1 VRRFVVVPLLLGA
14 ALVSSCAAVARAPIV
29 RSAATVSHSTV
40 FDVAFVGDSNTVRG
54 ADATIATL
62 RGADSHDA
70 ARRPYRATFFGK
82 AGMRLS
88 PVFFSHELATP
99 RFHPDAV
106 VLNIGINDTLRPD
119 LYAQYGRRID
129 KFMSL
134 FPTWVPVLYPTYPA
148 AIEPSV
154 RRLGTN
160 AVNRAWW
167 IATKRWPNLR
177 IVRWGWFA
185 DQHPEWIDRS
195 NPVPQQHVHY
205 TEAGYDALAR
215 YELNVLNHLR

>member
-1 VRRFVVVPLLLGA
+1 MRRSVVVPLLLGA

-29 RSAATVSHSTV
+29 RDAAAVSHPKS
-40 FDVAFVGDSNTVRG
+40 FDVAFVGDSNIVRG
-54 ADATIATL
+54 ADATTATL
-62 RGADSHDA
+62 RGADAHDA
-70 ARRPYRATFFGK
+70 ARPYIATFFAK

-88 PVFFSHELATP
+88 PVFFAHELATP

-106 VLNIGINDTLRPD
+106 VLNIGINDTLHPD

-134 FPTWVPVLYPTYPA
+134 FPIWVPVLYPTYPVT
-148 AIEPSV
+148 IEPLV

-167 IATKRWPNLR
+167 IAAKRWPNLR
-177 IVRWGWFA
+177 IVRWGWYA

-195 NPVPQQHVHY
+195 NGAPQQHVHY

-215 YELNVLNHLR
+215 YELNVLNRLR